1 MEKRPVAVKAT
12 LAALLL
18 LAGSI
23 VLQIVA
29 GAEYP
34 VVPPGAVIPLVVG
47 GLLAWRPRWW
57 SAMLALAVGLLIGV
71 GSITT
76 PNTGDHL
83 SSGDAVLIA
92 ATVLEIVAL
101 AGIVATGA
109 ASVLHFER
117 PGRKRAARP

>member
-1 MEKRPVAVKAT
+1 MEKHPVVVKAT

-18 LAGSI
+18 LALSI

-29 GAEYP
+29 GADYP
-34 VVPPGAVIPLVVG
+34 VVPPGAVIPLVAA

-57 SAMLALAVGLLIGV
+57 SGAMALAVGLLIGV

-76 PNTGDHL
+76 PNTSDHL
-83 SSGDAVLIA
+83 SSGDALLIA

-109 ASVLHFER
+109 ASVLR
-117 PGRKRAARP
+117 LGRIGRKRAAQP